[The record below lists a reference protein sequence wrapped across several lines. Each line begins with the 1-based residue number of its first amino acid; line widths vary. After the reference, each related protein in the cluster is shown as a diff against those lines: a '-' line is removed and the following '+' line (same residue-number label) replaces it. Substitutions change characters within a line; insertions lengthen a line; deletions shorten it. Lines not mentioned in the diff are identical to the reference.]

1 MANGESCRE
10 NGVNNKFSIIFFGKM
25 ILPGKKKCPVGTP
38 ATVVKTQYFHDSPNH
53 LSFPST
59 VMHRWNFYTTG
70 LYNNFRK
77 K

>member
-10 NGVNNKFSIIFFGKM
+10 NGVNNKFLIIFFGKM

-38 ATVVKTQYFHDSPNH
+38 AAAVKTQYFPDSTNQ

-59 VMHRWNFYTTG
+59 VLHRRNFY
-70 LYNNFRK
+70 
-77 K
+77 